1 MRAGLI
7 ASLAGHSAL
16 LLWGLIA
23 FPDAESFAVPQ
34 VDSLPVELVPIE
46 DITKLR
52 IGEKTAEVR
61 DVAAVNPSETP
72 AEEPPKPA
80 EKPGESRVEQP
91 TPPTPTPP
99 APSPAPAPE
108 PQPVADP
115 EPAPAPAPEPAP
127 VAEPAPSPAPDPAP
141 APEPVPQ
148 QQEAAPA
155 PQPIVTKVSPRS
167 KPTPPRN
174 APEPPKENFNSKD
187 VAALLNK
194 IEPAKQTGETSQNEA
209 SLGSR
214 RGQQDVR
221 MSQSELDALRGMVA
235 QCWNPP
241 VGAVGAEDLKVRVRF
256 NLSQDGQVS
265 GQPEVMNSSGNPAF
279 GAASSSAVRAI
290 MRCQPYNLPISKYEA
305 WQEVIINFDPREM
318 LGG

>member
-115 EPAPAPAPEPAP
+115 EPAPAPAAEPAP
-127 VAEPAPSPAPDPAP
+127 VAEPAPAPDPAP

>member
-115 EPAPAPAPEPAP
+115 EPAPAPAAEPAP
-127 VAEPAPSPAPDPAP
+127 VAEPAPAPDPAP

-265 GQPEVMNSSGNPAF
+265 GQPEVINSSGNPAF

>member
-1 MRAGLI
+1 
-7 ASLAGHSAL
+7 
-16 LLWGLIA
+16 LIA

-115 EPAPAPAPEPAP
+115 EPAPAPAAEPAP
-127 VAEPAPSPAPDPAP
+127 VAEPAPAPDPAP

>member
-7 ASLAGHSAL
+7 ASLAGHSAF

-46 DITKLR
+46 EITRLR
-52 IGEKTAEVR
+52 VGEKTAEVR

-80 EKPGESRVEQP
+80 DKPGESKVEQP
-91 TPPTPTPP
+91 TQPTPSPSPTPP
-99 APSPAPAPE
+99 PAPE
-108 PQPVADP
+108 PTPVADP

-127 VAEPAPSPAPDPAP
+127 VAEPAPAPDPAP
-141 APEPVPQ
+141 TPEPVP

-174 APEPPKENFNSKD
+174 APEPPKDNFDSTD
-187 VAALLNK
+187 IAALLNK
-194 IEPAKQTGETSQNEA
+194 VEPAKQTGETSQNPA

-214 RGQQDVR
+214 RGEQNVR

>member
-1 MRAGLI
+1 
-7 ASLAGHSAL
+7 
-16 LLWGLIA
+16 
-23 FPDAESFAVPQ
+23 
-34 VDSLPVELVPIE
+34 
-46 DITKLR
+46 
-52 IGEKTAEVR
+52 
-61 DVAAVNPSETP
+61 
-72 AEEPPKPA
+72 
-80 EKPGESRVEQP
+80 
-91 TPPTPTPP
+91 
-99 APSPAPAPE
+99 
-108 PQPVADP
+108 
-115 EPAPAPAPEPAP
+115 
-127 VAEPAPSPAPDPAP
+127 
-141 APEPVPQ
+141 VPQ